1 MSSGVVVLYY
11 RIYSRIFATLL
22 QDAHAC
28 NATQAC
34 HMQWCRVWLEF
45 WEEGNKTIQQAFS
58 CGQSCY
64 SDPPHGMRARAC
76 CFSLDLHCYSSEVH
90 SPARGQRQRAKL
102 NHRKRERENVLQTK
116 RDGRKEKKKGRM
128 LRGCLDHRDG
138 EREET
143 LAWVPSLRMMW
154 YCDGIWRMIRLVAGI
169 VLVSD

>member
-34 HMQWCRVWLEF
+34 HMQWCSVWLEF

-102 NHRKRERENVLQTK
+102 NHRKRERTYYRPREMDV
-116 RDGRKEKKKGRM
+116 KKKKRKDVKGLFGSQRW
-128 LRGCLDHRDG
+128 R
-138 EREET
+138 ERRNT
-143 LAWVPSLRMMW
+143 CMSTISAYDVILWWNLAH
-154 YCDGIWRMIRLVAGI
+154 D
-169 VLVSD
+169 